1 MVSHGKTSPAT
12 AKAKPSRS
20 RKTASVASQP
30 MHHQPEHHKTASPA
44 SVVVEAGSTSKSS
57 LLHLE
62 QGTGPLVHEIMQIVH
77 AVQAAV
83 PEPSSIVIVYREKRS
98 NGSRS
103 SSIFAALPFFELLP
117 FSDLLPI

>member
-12 AKAKPSRS
+12 AKAKPGRS
-20 RKTASVASQP
+20 RKAASVASHTT
-30 MHHQPEHHKTASPA
+30 HHQPEHHKTANLVP
-44 SVVVEAGSTSKSS
+44 VVVEAGSTSKSS

-62 QGTGPLVHEIMQIVH
+62 QGTGPLVSEIMQIVH